1 MKFELFFGLSYQTS
15 TVLRVCVCVCVATV
29 CAGCWKLEVQSTPVY
44 TMIITQINSYN
55 YFCSK
60 LKVIYVYFQLWS
72 FNFQFMFSI
81 SNCILFLLFLLIFFH
96 TRNCCQNEDVLDI
109 HTICDEPLG
118 SSNKFVAVIL
128 VAFLY
133 LPIQPTFLPICKSD
147 CSSLT
152 NLPIV
157 T

>member
-1 MKFELFFGLSYQTS
+1 MKFGIFFLSKLSNIDCFTFTRVCIYTCS
-15 TVLRVCVCVCVATV
+15 TDATVLEVRNATLCVFSIVV
-29 CAGCWKLEVQSTPVY
+29 
-44 TMIITQINSYN
+44 
-55 YFCSK
+55 
-60 LKVIYVYFQLWS
+60 
-72 FNFQFMFSI
+72 FNFQFTFIITIAYFLS
-81 SNCILFLLFLLIFFH
+81 STLFFVVVFFH

-118 SSNKFVAVIL
+118 STNKFVAVIL

-133 LPIQPTFLPICKSD
+133 LPIQPTFLPICKSN